1 MSNKVQFNTNKTYNS
16 EIPNYCKRINFETL
30 NGLKNNIIKLIVKKK
45 KYRDR
50 CYNINKLSKE
60 LNTNTRYISATFNV
74 IWNTNYNGYVN
85 KYRVLEAKKLL
96 MDSKFAHLS
105 MEDVWIQVGFSNRQ
119 SFFKSFKT
127 LMGISPKQF
136 KMQNQANQK
145 E

>member
-1 MSNKVQFNTNKTYNS
+1 MQTNTKKTYNS
-16 EIPNYCKRINFETL
+16 ELPNYCKRINIETL
-30 NGLKNNIIKLIVKKK
+30 NSLKNNIIELIVRKK

-50 CYNINKLSKE
+50 CYNINQLSKE
-60 LNTNTRYISATFNV
+60 LNTNTRYISATFNA

-96 MDSKFAHLS
+96 MDLKFSHLS
-105 MEDVWIQVGFSNRQ
+105 MEDVWIKVGFSNRQ

-127 LMGISPKQF
+127 LMGVSPKQF
-136 KMQNQANQK
+136 KLQVQASPK

>member
-1 MSNKVQFNTNKTYNS
+1 
-16 EIPNYCKRINFETL
+16 
-30 NGLKNNIIKLIVKKK
+30 
-45 KYRDR
+45 
-50 CYNINKLSKE
+50 
-60 LNTNTRYISATFNV
+60 
-74 IWNTNYNGYVN
+74 
-85 KYRVLEAKKLL
+85 
-96 MDSKFAHLS
+96 MDSNFAHLS

>member
-1 MSNKVQFNTNKTYNS
+1 M
-16 EIPNYCKRINFETL
+16 ETL

-45 KYRDR
+45 RYRDR

-60 LNTNTRYISATFNV
+60 LNTNTRYLSATFNV

-96 MDSKFAHLS
+96 MDSNFAHLS
-105 MEDVWIQVGFSNRQ
+105 IEDVWIQVGFSNRQ

>member
-1 MSNKVQFNTNKTYNS
+1 MQTNTKKTYNS
-16 EIPNYCKRINFETL
+16 ELPNYCKRINIETL
-30 NGLKNNIIKLIVKKK
+30 NSLKNNIIELIVRKK

-50 CYNINKLSKE
+50 CYNINQLSKE
-60 LNTNTRYISATFNV
+60 LNTNTRYISATFNA

-105 MEDVWIQVGFSNRQ
+105 IEDVWIQVGFSNRQ

>member
-1 MSNKVQFNTNKTYNS
+1 MQTNTKKKYNS
-16 EIPNYCKRINFETL
+16 ELPNYCKRINIETL
-30 NGLKNNIIKLIVKKK
+30 HSLKNNIIELIGRKK

-50 CYNINKLSKE
+50 CYNINQLSKE

-96 MDSKFAHLS
+96 MDSKFSDLS
-105 MEDVWIQVGFSNRQ
+105 MEDVWIKVGFSNRQ
-119 SFFKSFKT
+119 SVFKSFKT
-127 LMGISPKQF
+127 LVGVSPKQF
-136 KMQNQANQK
+136 KLQNQALSK